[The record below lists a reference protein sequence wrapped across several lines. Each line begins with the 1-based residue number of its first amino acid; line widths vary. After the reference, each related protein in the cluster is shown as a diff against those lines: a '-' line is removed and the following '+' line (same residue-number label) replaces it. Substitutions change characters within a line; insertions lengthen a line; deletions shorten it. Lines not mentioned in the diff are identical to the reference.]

1 MNMVHFHLLLNHFP
15 IIGTLIGVCLLGW
28 GIVRKQDIL
37 RFTGALI
44 ISIMALITLP
54 VNKTGEEAEEAVE
67 HMQGISEVM
76 LEEHEE
82 TAETAFFSMCVT
94 GLLSIGSL
102 VLDRRSHAK
111 TSLAYVTTF
120 VLSLIT
126 CGFMI
131 QAGYYG
137 GQIRRPDLH
146 GGGQQNLE
154 QTHEEK
160 EHH

>member
-28 GIVRKQDIL
+28 GIIKKQDIL
-37 RFTGALI
+37 RFTGALLI
-44 ISIMALITLP
+44 AVMALITLP
-54 VNKTGEEAEEAVE
+54 VNKSGEEAEETVE
-67 HMQGISEVM
+67 HIQGVSEVM

-82 TAETAFFSMCVT
+82 AAETAMFVMIVT
-94 GLLSIGSL
+94 GIVAVGSL
-102 VLDRRSHAK
+102 VLDKRSHSKA
-111 TSLAYVTTF
+111 SLAYITTF

-126 CGFMI
+126 CALMM
-131 QAGYYG
+131 QVGYYG

-146 GGGQQNLE
+146 GAQPMQS
-154 QTHEEK
+154 QEK